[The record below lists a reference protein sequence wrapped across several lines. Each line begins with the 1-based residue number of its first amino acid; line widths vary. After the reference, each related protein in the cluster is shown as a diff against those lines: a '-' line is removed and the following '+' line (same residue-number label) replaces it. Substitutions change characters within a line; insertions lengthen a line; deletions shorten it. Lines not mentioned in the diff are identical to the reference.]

1 MKPLHLTLVA
11 IGPYPG
17 SETIEFDR
25 LADDGLFL
33 IHGPT
38 GAGKTFLLDA
48 ITFALYGVI
57 PGDRA
62 VSTMRSQFAGPT
74 VEPRVELEFDAQ

>member
-1 MKPLHLTLVA
+1 MRPQRLTLHA

-17 SETIEFDR
+17 SETIDFDS

-48 ITFALYGVI
+48 ITFALFGEV
-57 PGDRA
+57 PGDRGVA
-62 VSTMRSQFAGPT
+62 TGQPIPKVK
-74 VEPRVELEFDAQ
+74 FDQQLVFRLARQ

>member
-1 MKPLHLTLVA
+1 LRLTLHA

-17 SETIEFDR
+17 SEVIDFGT

-38 GAGKTFLLDA
+38 GACKTFLLDA
-48 ITFALYGVI
+48 ITFALFGEV
-57 PGDRA
+57 PGDRSVA
-62 VSTMRSQFAGPT
+62 TIRSQFATPT
-74 VEPRVELEFDAQ
+74 AEPKVEL